1 MSKDKKAVL
10 ERIRKRTTPEQRE
23 FVQMNLSIARQIIAL
38 LKKKGLTQKEFAK
51 LLGKN
56 ESEISRLLSGM
67 HNFSLKSLAKV
78 SAVLE
83 EEIITTPMEACVRYK
98 SIQYIMLDSY
108 ARSNKNPGIEYPEK
122 KNIKV
127 IYRKQSTLKAS

>member
-10 ERIRKRTTPEQRE
+10 ERIRNRTTPEQRE
-23 FVQMNLSIARQIIAL
+23 FVRMNLSIARQIITL
-38 LKKKGLTQKEFAK
+38 LKKKGLSQKEFANM
-51 LLGKN
+51 LGKN

-78 SAVLE
+78 SAMLE
-83 EEIITTPMEACVRYK
+83 EEIIITPMEACVRYK
-98 SIQYIMLDSY
+98 SIQYVMLDSY
-108 ARSNKNPGIEYPEK
+108 ARSNKTPDIEYPEK

-127 IYRKQSTLKAS
+127 IYRKQTTLKAS